1 MPTKG
6 ILKKR
11 GGILRIRTKKVSATQ
26 YVHIYVTR
34 KKGKR
39 GGRTIAGEIKKRKG
53 VR

>member
-1 MPTKG
+1 MPGKG

-11 GGILRIRTKKVSATQ
+11 GGLMRIRTKKVSATQ

-39 GGRTIAGEIKKRKG
+39 GGRTIAGEVRRKK
-53 VR
+53 